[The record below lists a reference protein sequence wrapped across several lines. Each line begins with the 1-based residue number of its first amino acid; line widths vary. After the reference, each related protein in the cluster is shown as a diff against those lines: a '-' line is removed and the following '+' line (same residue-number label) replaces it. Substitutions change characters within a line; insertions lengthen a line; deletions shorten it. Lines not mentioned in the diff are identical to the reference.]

1 MSANRIHSTNSAN
14 MRRRAQADFL
24 PVAMRVVWVLIVG
37 SALMTVGFTF
47 YPEWTRLSGMRRDVA
62 AQKARLQELRKLAGE
77 REQEVK
83 LLRTDREY
91 LEMIAR
97 DKLDLMKQG
106 ETIFRLSST
115 AGRPRS

>member
-1 MSANRIHSTNSAN
+1 MSANRIHTTNSAN
-14 MRRRAQADFL
+14 TRRRAQEDFL

-37 SALMTVGFTF
+37 SALLTLGFTF
-47 YPEWTRLSGMRRDVA
+47 YPEWTRLSGMRQDVA
-62 AQKARLQELRKLAGE
+62 AQKARLEELHKLAAE

-83 LLRTDREY
+83 LLQTDREY

-115 AGRPRS
+115 QHKY